1 MRFDSVEFWAFFAV
15 VLVLHRLLPFRRG
28 LLVLASYFFYASWNP
43 PFLVLLLF
51 SSALDYVVGLR
62 LGALPLPV
70 PGPDGV
76 TLPVLTDSERRSLV
90 RKRRAL
96 LAVSCV
102 GNLGLLAYFKYINF
116 FVDNLVAVRVL
127 PESLASGLRV
137 DVALPLGISFYTFQT
152 LSYAIDVYRGNTK
165 PVRSIGD
172 FLLFVAFF
180 PQLIAGPI
188 LRAVDFVPQIG
199 RARFPD
205 QRKVLEGVELCLV
218 GLFQKVVIA
227 DGFANVVD
235 RVFSE
240 PEHFSG
246 GSLLIA
252 SFCFNCQ
259 IFCDFS
265 GYSLMA
271 CGLAKLLDFELP
283 KNFDY
288 PLLATNP
295 IEYRRG
301 WHITMGT
308 WFRDYF
314 YQPLGGDRR
323 GEWITAR
330 NSMLTWMAFGL
341 WHGASWTFVLWGAIN
356 GALLVVYRF
365 LKHRGWL
372 IRKGHFATV
381 FGLASMA
388 LFLSL
393 STIAFRAENVE
404 GALGM
409 YRRIALWEDGRLTIS
424 PLWFA
429 ALAVLYLVH
438 WLNRRFHTEG
448 ALARIRWPGRVVFIT
463 GMVAALTL
471 GAGSGQP
478 FYYFQF

>member
-15 VLVLHRLLPFRRG
+15 VLVLHRLLPFRRV
-28 LLVLASYFFYASWNP
+28 LLVLASYAFYASWNP
-43 PFLVLLLF
+43 PFVLLLLY
-51 SSALDYVVGLR
+51 SSVLDYAVALR
-62 LGALPLPV
+62 LGALPAPEEPANAGDALESARASAA
-70 PGPDGV
+70 
-76 TLPVLTDSERRSLV
+76 LR

-96 LAVSCV
+96 LAVSLV
-102 GNLGLLAYFKYINF
+102 GNLGVLVYFKYVGF
-116 FVDNLVAVRVL
+116 LLDNLVALGALGV
-127 PESLASGLRV
+127 ATADGLRI
-137 DVALPLGISFYTFQT
+137 DVTLPLGISFYTFQT
-152 LSYAIDVYRGNTK
+152 LSYTIDVYRGDTK
-165 PVRSIGD
+165 PVRSFGD

-188 LRAVDFVPQIG
+188 LRAADFIPQIA
-199 RARFPD
+199 RARLPG
-205 QRKVLEGVELCLV
+205 QRAVLEGVELCLV

-235 RVFSE
+235 RVFAE

-246 GSLLIA
+246 SALLVA

-259 IFCDFS
+259 IYCDFA
-265 GYSLMA
+265 GYSTMA
-271 CGLAKLLDFELP
+271 VGLARLLGYDVP
-283 KNFDY
+283 KNFDF

-323 GEWITAR
+323 GEWRTAF

-341 WHGASWTFVLWGAIN
+341 WHGASWTFVLWGALN
-356 GALLVVYRF
+356 GLLLVAYRF

-372 IRKGHFATV
+372 FPKGSVSTV

-393 STIAFRAENVE
+393 STIAFRAPSVDS
-404 GALGM
+404 AFAM
-409 YRRIALWEDGRLTIS
+409 YRRIATWQDGPLAIS
-424 PLWFA
+424 PLWFVT
-429 ALAVLYLVH
+429 LAVLYAVH
-438 WLNRRFHTEG
+438 WLNRRFQTEG
-448 ALARIRWPGRVVFIT
+448 ALARVGWPARAAFIT
-463 GMVAALTL
+463 LMVMALTL
-471 GAGSGQP
+471 GAGSGEP

>member
-1 MRFDSVEFWAFFAV
+1 MRFDSVEFWVFFAV
-15 VLVLHRLLPFRRG
+15 VLVLHRVLPFRRWF
-28 LLVLASYFFYASWNP
+28 LVLASYAFYASWNP
-43 PFLVLLLF
+43 PFLVLLLY
-51 SSALDYVVGLR
+51 SSVLDYAVGLR
-62 LGALPLPV
+62 LGALPLPDAS
-70 PGPDGV
+70 PDGQHAP
-76 TLPVLTDSERRSLV
+76 LPAKELASLV

-102 GNLGLLAYFKYINF
+102 GNLGLLAYFKYVNF
-116 FVDNLVAVRVL
+116 FLDNLVAMHAL
-127 PESLASGLRV
+127 PADIAAGLRV

-188 LRAVDFVPQIG
+188 LRAVDFVPQIW

-227 DGFANVVD
+227 DSFANVVD
-235 RVFSE
+235 RVFAE

-246 GSLLIA
+246 SALLVA

-271 CGLAKLLDFELP
+271 CGLAKLLDYELP

-341 WHGASWTFVLWGAIN
+341 WHGASWTFVLWGALN

-365 LKHRGWL
+365 LKHRGL
-372 IRKGHFATV
+372 LFKKGAFSTV

-393 STIAFRAENVE
+393 STIAFRADSVDS
-404 GALGM
+404 AFAM
-409 YRRIALWEDGRLTIS
+409 YRRIATWDDGPLSIS
-424 PLWFA
+424 PLWLV
-429 ALAVLYLVH
+429 ALGVLYGVH

-448 ALARIRWPGRVVFIT
+448 ALARVGWPGRVAFIT
-463 GMVAALTL
+463 LMVCALTL
-471 GAGSGQP
+471 GAGSGKP